1 MTTNLP
7 IWTPSETQI
16 HASNLW
22 QFMEAV
28 NQQFSTTHENYD
40 DLYRWSIS
48 QSADFWAFLVDYQT
62 IHFYQLARQIFTPAD
77 ELPDTRWFD
86 GATLNYAEHLLR
98 SRDHQSALVF
108 CREDG
113 ERRTISHAELYLQ
126 AAKATRS
133 MKDAGIRCGD
143 RVAGLMPNCIET
155 VVMMLATTSLGAIW
169 SSCSPDFGVSG
180 ILDRFGQIEPKLL
193 IATDG
198 YFYNGKTIDTLPHA
212 QALNDQISSIEQV
225 VMIPFLNGIT
235 DSINKA
241 GFIPYGQFIDN
252 DEETLH
258 FEAVGFNHP
267 LYILYSSGTTGV
279 PKCIVHGHGGTLL
292 QHSKELSLH
301 TDLGSSDTLLYFTTC
316 GWMMWNWQVS
326 ALMTGATVVL
336 YDGSPFYPTPNALWR
351 IIEEEN
357 VTTFGTSAR
366 YISALEKSGYRP
378 IDNNHLSKLR
388 CMLSTGSPLLHESF
402 EFVYDAISD
411 NINLA
416 SISGG
421 TDIISCFA
429 LGCPIRPVYR
439 GQLQCRGLGLDVQFV
454 NSKGE
459 ALIGQKGELV
469 CQNSFPAMPVAFWKD
484 PDKKRYHKA
493 YFEHYPGFWTHGDY
507 GELTVEDGVIIS
519 GRSDAV
525 LNSAGVRIGTAEIY
539 RQVEKITEIQESLAV
554 GYTKQA
560 DETIILFVQLRNSL
574 TLDDSLKTRIRQTI
588 RSNTTPRHVPSKI
601 IQVLDLPRTV
611 SGKLSELAVKA
622 TIHGEP
628 VNNTDALINPES
640 LEYFKNI
647 L

>member
-1 MTTNLP
+1 
-7 IWTPSETQI
+7 
-16 HASNLW
+16 
-22 QFMEAV
+22 MEAI
-28 NQQFSTTHENYD
+28 NQQFGTTHENYG
-40 DLYRWSIS
+40 DLYRWSVS
-48 QSADFWAFLVDYQT
+48 QSADFWAFLVDYQA
-62 IHFYQLARQIFTPAD
+62 IRFYQPARQVFTPAE
-77 ELPDTRWFD
+77 ELSDTRWFD

-98 SRDHQSALVF
+98 SRDHLTALIF

-126 AAKATRS
+126 VAKATRS
-133 MKDAGIRCGD
+133 MKDAGIQCGE

-235 DSINKA
+235 DSISKA
-241 GFIPYGQFIDN
+241 GFIPYDQFIDN

-258 FEAVGFNHP
+258 FEAVDFNHP

-326 ALMTGATVVL
+326 ALMTGAAVVL
-336 YDGSPFYPTPNALWR
+336 YDGSPFYPKPSALWR

-378 IDNNHLSKLR
+378 IDNGYLSKLR
-388 CMLSTGSPLLHESF
+388 CVLSTGSPLLHESF
-402 EFVYDAISD
+402 EFVYNAISD

-454 NSKGE
+454 NSKGK

-469 CQNSFPAMPVAFWKD
+469 CRNSFPAMPVAFWKD
-484 PDKKRYHKA
+484 LDRKRYHKA
-493 YFEHYPGFWTHGDY
+493 YFEHYPGLWTHGDY
-507 GELTVEDGVIIS
+507 GELTAEDGVIIS

-525 LNSAGVRIGTAEIY
+525 LNSGGVRIGTAEIY
-539 RQVEKITEIQESLAV
+539 RQVEKIIEIQESLAV

-560 DETIILFVQLRNSL
+560 DETIILFVQLRNNL
-574 TLDDSLKTRIRQTI
+574 TLDDQLATRIRQTI

-640 LEYFKNI
+640 LEYFKSI
-647 L
+647 IEST